1 MFCKKCGYE
10 LSNGSRF
17 CPKCGC
23 EVTIVVNADI
33 DVDAEFS
40 YSKNVTTDLSVDTT
54 IMNNRSMTNTADVDV
69 SSSNV
74 EYTTVNNY
82 NTANHFERR
91 GPGVADVAAH
101 AVKKSHSALKTT
113 AIIAILIA
121 VLVSAGSIYVE
132 YFVSGP
138 EATISKMVDAM
149 NQLDL
154 NTAVECF
161 CPKVVGEYKAMLG
174 VGNVLLG
181 LSGLPGDMNALSG
194 LAPLMGY
201 EYGFPEMKYEIK
213 EVEYSGGSF
222 EAFPIKINGIGKL
235 LASDAY
241 VTLEEYE
248 KGKSIGEETI
258 HLKKYGKDGWLIE
271 DDLFK

>member
-23 EVTIVVNADI
+23 EATIVVNADI
-33 DVDAEFS
+33 DIDAEFS

-54 IMNNRSMTNTADVDV
+54 IINNRSTTNTADVDV

-132 YFVSGP
+132 YYVSGP

-201 EYGFPEMKYEIK
+201 EYGFPEMTYEIK

-248 KGKSIGEETI
+248 KGKSVGEETI